1 MVKFV
6 TFGETMAQYNAS
18 YVGSYDENGQYV
30 LDCAGAESNVAVDLL
45 RLRVP
50 DVIAVWV
57 SRLGDDEAGHF
68 ILNELRDRTHVNA
81 PTYGGQHT
89 GVSYLNHL
97 PGDKHVKNYRRERSA
112 ASLLT
117 FDEIR
122 PHLENADVLHVTGI
136 TPALSHTSRQTTL
149 ESLRYARKCG
159 IPVSFDLNYREQLWT
174 PPEARAV
181 VDEMIPYASL
191 FKLGHDEAEAIW
203 NKGYSAEQYAS
214 NLQRISGGVVVVT
227 RGMDGAVACDG
238 ETLVEHL
245 GYAIDALDPVGA
257 GDAFVAGFLGS
268 IFERNGLREFL
279 HLDRAER
286 KLEIQKA
293 LEVGNVCGAL
303 TCTRYGDTAAMPT
316 MREVREFLDRQKALP

>member
-45 RLRVP
+45 RLGVR
-50 DVIAVWV
+50 DFEALWV

-68 ILNELRDRTHVNA
+68 ILNELSDRIHVAA
-81 PTYGGQHT
+81 PTFGGQRT
-89 GVSYLNHL
+89 GVSFLNHL
-97 PGDKHVKNYRRERSA
+97 SGDKHVKKYNREGSA

-117 FDEIR
+117 FDEVR
-122 PHLENADVLHVTGI
+122 PHLEGADVLHVTGI

-149 ESLRYARKCG
+149 ESLRYARDKG

-174 PPEARAV
+174 PSEARAV
-181 VDEMIPYASL
+181 LDEMIPYASL

-203 NKGYSAEQYAS
+203 NKGYSAERYAS
-214 NLQRISGGVVVVT
+214 DLQGASGGVVVVT
-227 RGMDGAVACDG
+227 RGMDGAVAYDG
-238 ETLVEHL
+238 EILVEHP
-245 GYAIDALDPVGA
+245 GYAIDVLDPVGA

-268 IFERNGLREFL
+268 IFESNGLREFL
-279 HLDRAER
+279 DLNPAER
-286 KLEIQKA
+286 KSDIQKA

-303 TCTRYGDTAAMPT
+303 TCTRYSDTAAMPT
-316 MREVREFLDRQKALP
+316 MREVREFLDG